1 MYGNLTRDSISRHSL
16 PDPVYRQT
24 THVQSNLV
32 SPQLN
37 QSKTYWIPG
46 CGFRFPLQ
54 WILDGPISFSTVD
67 IGFLSLAGLRIPVST
82 GMISRIDSGTKICSH
97 GATCTWF
104 SLVMWWYRGLLKLD
118 DISVSDGK
126 GVIRNDQK
134 SFRGRGGGGW
144 GARCVK
150 PFWPIHLGAFHWP
163 YTWNKLLKSLVLA
176 FTAS

>member
-1 MYGNLTRDSISRHSL
+1 MYGNLTRNSISGHPL

-24 THVQSNLV
+24 TRAQSNLL
-32 SPQLN
+32 SPQFN

-82 GMISRIDSGTKICSH
+82 GMISRIDSGTKICLH

-118 DISVSDGK
+118 DISVSDRK

-134 SFRGRGGGGW
+134 S
-144 GARCVK
+144 RCVK

-176 FTAS
+176 FIAS

>member
-1 MYGNLTRDSISRHSL
+1 MYVNLTRNSISRHPL
-16 PDPVYRQT
+16 PDPVYGQT
-24 THVQSNLV
+24 THAQSNLV
-32 SPQLN
+32 SPQFN

-82 GMISRIDSGTKICSH
+82 GMISRIDSGTKICLH

-118 DISVSDGK
+118 DISVSDRK

-134 SFRGRGGGGW
+134 S
-144 GARCVK
+144 RCVK

-176 FTAS
+176 FIAS

>member
-1 MYGNLTRDSISRHSL
+1 MYGNLTRDSISRHPL

-24 THVQSNLV
+24 THAQSNLV
-32 SPQLN
+32 SPQFN

-46 CGFRFPLQ
+46 CGFLFPLQ

-118 DISVSDGK
+118 DISVSDRK

-134 SFRGRGGGGW
+134 S
-144 GARCVK
+144 RCVK

-176 FTAS
+176 FIAS